1 MMLEEH
7 DHPLAHN
14 YTHNPFLS
22 YTHFK
27 GDVGMTQR
35 VVRITVDARA
45 DKSGGINQDSG
56 RTTIKNSQLGVSWL
70 LPGWQPT
77 SEE

>member
-1 MMLEEH
+1 MIIHWLTTTLTTLLFH
-7 DHPLAHN
+7 IHILR
-14 YTHNPFLS
+14 
-22 YTHFK
+22 
-27 GDVGMTQR
+27 GMTQR
-35 VVRITVDARA
+35 VVRITVDART